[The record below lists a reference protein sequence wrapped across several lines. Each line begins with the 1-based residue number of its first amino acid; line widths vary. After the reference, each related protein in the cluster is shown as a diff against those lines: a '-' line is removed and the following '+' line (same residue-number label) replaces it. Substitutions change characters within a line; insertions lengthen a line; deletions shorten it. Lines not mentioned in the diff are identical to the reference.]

1 MNRVGRDMAGRICM
15 VTGANSG
22 IGLATAS
29 ILAERGSTVVMVC
42 RSRERGEAAKAEIE
56 GSVQAPELVLMVGDL
71 ARLER
76 VRELAEKFHHRY
88 DRLDALVNNAGVYV
102 ADRRITA
109 DGYEETLAVNHLAHF
124 LLTNLLLGR
133 LRTASGRVITIS
145 SDAHKAGRL
154 DRAPLEEILRGRG
167 SYNGMQAYADSK
179 LANLLFTFELARR
192 TDGTGVTAN
201 ALHPG
206 TLATQIWNRNR
217 DILSLSLRLFKP
229 FMGAPRK
236 GGEAVA
242 RLVANPELNG
252 VTGRY
257 FDRLKEGRAATLAQN
272 RELAARL
279 WRASAELT
287 GWTDI

>member
-1 MNRVGRDMAGRICM
+1 MNRLGRDMAGRICM

-29 ILAERGSTVVMVC
+29 ILAERGATVVMVC
-42 RSRERGEAAKAEIE
+42 RSGERGEAAKAEIE
-56 GSVQAPELVLMVGDL
+56 RSVEAPELVLMVADL
-71 ARLER
+71 AHLER
-76 VRELAEKFHHRY
+76 VRELAEKFQHRY

-102 ADRRITA
+102 ADRRITV
-109 DGYEETLAVNHLAHF
+109 DGYEETLAVNHLASF

-133 LRTASGRVITIS
+133 LKTASGRVITIS

-167 SYNGMQAYADSK
+167 PYNGMQAYADSK

-192 TDGTGVTAN
+192 IDGTGVTAN

-206 TLATQIWNRNR
+206 TLATQIWNQNR
-217 DILSLSLRLFKP
+217 DTLSIAMRLFKP

-242 RLVANPELNG
+242 RLVANPELDG

-257 FDRLKEGRAATLAQN
+257 FDRLKEGRAATRAHDH
-272 RELAARL
+272 ELAARL

-287 GWTDI
+287 SWTDT